1 METDEGL
8 YHASPQ
14 TNGRVAHEAVD
25 SKKYSNRKDCITA
38 LPIYSS
44 KYGLAGKIDIY
55 RADEKLLI
63 ERKYQ
68 LKQIFQG
75 QIYQLWAQYFC
86 LTEMGYNVERL
97 AFYEISR
104 NRTIPINLPTTEEM
118 SQFAKDFSGA
128 DSVIIFDVSAVK
140 LKKYGNAIHRD
151 TDIVY
156 F

>member
-14 TNGRVAHEAVD
+14 TNGRVAHEAVV

-44 KYGLAGKIDIY
+44 KYGLTGRIDIY

-63 ERKYQ
+63 ERK
-68 LKQIFQG
+68 ID
-75 QIYQLWAQYFC
+75 
-86 LTEMGYNVERL
+86 
-97 AFYEISR
+97 
-104 NRTIPINLPTTEEM
+104 
-118 SQFAKDFSGA
+118 QFAKDFSGA